1 MNSKKTVLTQ
11 NNEFKT
17 LINAVYNRIGKDSI
31 EDVNRHGI
39 NGGFNGFIYYS
50 DTLAFYKRYRKLIN
64 KLVFEMAESFGED
77 AQNMVLNFNCVN
89 SDNDSKHDIA
99 VCLFGGNLN
108 SLKDSVHIPNSL
120 AWFAAESV
128 CRMFEN

>member
-99 VCLFGGNLN
+99 VCLYGGNMR
-108 SLKDSVHIPNSL
+108 SLKDDVHVPNAL